1 MYTEKV
7 KPIRVNFLLDS
18 EKHKDLMMLARIS
31 NVTATDIITQLLDKF
46 LQNNADLLNE
56 YKSKEVKLIL

>member
-1 MYTEKV
+1 MDTEKV

>member
-1 MYTEKV
+1 MDTEKV
-7 KPIRVNFLLDS
+7 KSIRVNFLLDS
-18 EKHKDLMMLARIS
+18 EKHKDLMLLARIS

-46 LQNNADLLNE
+46 LQNNVNLLNE

>member
-1 MYTEKV
+1 MDTEKV
-7 KPIRVNFLLDS
+7 RSIRVNFLLDS
-18 EKHKDLMMLARIS
+18 EKHKDLMLLARIS

-46 LQNNADLLNE
+46 LQNNTDLLNE

>member
-1 MYTEKV
+1 MDTEKV
-7 KPIRVNFLLDS
+7 RSIRVNFLLDS
-18 EKHKDLMMLARIS
+18 EKHKDLMLLARIS

>member
-1 MYTEKV
+1 MNTEKV
-7 KPIRVNFLLDS
+7 KHIRVNFLLDS

-56 YKSKEVKLIL
+56 YKGKEVKLIL

>member
-1 MYTEKV
+1 MDTEKV
-7 KPIRVNFLLDS
+7 KSIRVNFLLDS
-18 EKHKDLMMLARIS
+18 EKHKDLMLLARIS

-46 LQNNADLLNE
+46 LQNNTDLLNE

>member
-1 MYTEKV
+1 MNTEKV
-7 KPIRVNFLLDS
+7 KHIRVNFLLDI